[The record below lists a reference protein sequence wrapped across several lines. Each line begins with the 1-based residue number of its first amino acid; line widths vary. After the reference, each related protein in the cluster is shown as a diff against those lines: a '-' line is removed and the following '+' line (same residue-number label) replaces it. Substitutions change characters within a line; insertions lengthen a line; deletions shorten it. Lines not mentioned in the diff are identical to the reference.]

1 MAQVRE
7 QYLEAIIKLLIIFRL
22 STFYHYIANISIKD
36 EKETIRSKKKFNKD
50 KKTGLDEPEE
60 LAKYRGSIKTKFD
73 PNGDPYD
80 SDDKSVISARIS
92 FMSRN
97 SDRRTRLT
105 LRFED
110 ESIPSEDGKSLSTGV
125 LDESVR

>member
-7 QYLEAIIKLLIIFRL
+7 EYLEIITELILIFRL

-50 KKTGLDEPEE
+50 KKTGLDEPDEPT
-60 LAKYRGSIKTKFD
+60 KYRGSIKAKFD

-125 LDESVR
+125 LGEFVR